1 MKIELSDPVAGGA
14 STPPRRKRAGPGS
27 ESPSRMRRLLRLALF
42 ACLVCIG
49 PTREAAAADDD
60 RPATAKEV
68 ISAAEQEGKITVYS
82 TTDSAL
88 VQPLL
93 KDFAALH
100 PKIPVEYTDM
110 NSTEL
115 YNRVISE
122 AGAGAVAADV
132 LWSSAMDLQVKLAN
146 DGYAAT
152 YASPELSHLP
162 KWASW
167 RNEAFATTFEP
178 IVFVYNKR
186 LVKAEEAPQSHADL
200 RKALETSPDRWKGKI
215 TSYDPERSGIGFLL
229 ITQDS
234 KFDPEFAQTER
245 AYGKASVKLYTSV
258 GAMLERI
265 GSGEHLLGFNI
276 FGSYALARQKKDPS
290 LAIVYPKDYTLVMS
304 RIALVPKAAKHQNGA
319 KVFLDY
325 LLSKRGQ
332 RLLAKG
338 MLFSIRDDVE
348 GEATAAALT
357 KQLGGTLKP
366 LPVGPALLDYLDQ
379 AKRLEFLKHWQQA
392 LGTK

>member
-1 MKIELSDPVAGGA
+1 MPQSLRILAVFLSVLCIAAPRHA
-14 STPPRRKRAGPGS
+14 S
-27 ESPSRMRRLLRLALF
+27 
-42 ACLVCIG
+42 
-49 PTREAAAADDD
+49 ADDD
-60 RPATAKEV
+60 RPATAKDV
-68 ISAAEQEGKITVYS
+68 ISAAEQEGKLTIYS

-93 KDFAALH
+93 KDFAALY
-100 PKIPVEYTDM
+100 PKIPVEYSDM

-122 AGAGAVAADV
+122 SAAGVAGDL

-146 DGYAAT
+146 DAYAQA
-152 YASPELSHLP
+152 YASPEVTHLP

-178 IVFVYNKR
+178 ITFVYNKR
-186 LVKAEEAPQSHADL
+186 LVKPEEVPQSHADL
-200 RKALETSPDRWKGKI
+200 TKALESNPDRWKGKV

-229 ITQDS
+229 ITQDARL
-234 KFDPEFAQTER
+234 DPNFAQTAR
-245 AYGKASVKLYTSV
+245 AYGRVSVKLYTSV

-265 GSGEHLLGFNI
+265 QSGEHHLGFNI

-290 LAIVYPKDYTLVMS
+290 LGVVYPKDYTLVMS
-304 RIALVPKAAKHQNGA
+304 RIALIPKAAKHPNAA

-332 RLLAKG
+332 ALIAKA

-348 GEATAAALT
+348 GEATASTLT
-357 KQLGGTLKP
+357 KELGGTLKP
-366 LPVGPALLDYLDQ
+366 LPVGPSLLVYLDQ
-379 AKRLEFLKHWQQA
+379 AKRLEFLKQWQQA

>member
-1 MKIELSDPVAGGA
+1 
-14 STPPRRKRAGPGS
+14 
-27 ESPSRMRRLLRLALF
+27 MRQ
-42 ACLVCIG
+42 
-49 PTREAAAADDD
+49 PTRALAFALLLFCVAIP
-60 RPATAKEV
+60 RHATAAEEERPGTAKDV
-68 ISAAEQEGKITVYS
+68 ISAAEQEGKLTIYS

-93 KDFAALH
+93 KDFASLY

-122 AGAGAVAADV
+122 AAAGSVAGDL

-146 DGYAAT
+146 DAVAQAYLT
-152 YASPELSHLP
+152 PEASHLP
-162 KWASW
+162 KWAIW

-186 LVKAEEAPQSHADL
+186 LLKPEEVPHSHSDL
-200 RKALETSPDRWKGKI
+200 AKALESNPDRFKGKV

-234 KFDPEFAQTER
+234 RLDPNFAQTER
-245 AYGKASVKLYTSV
+245 AYGRVGVKLYTSV

-290 LAIVYPKDYTLVMS
+290 IAIAYPKDYTLVMS
-304 RIALVPKAAKHQNGA
+304 RIALIPKNAKHPNGA

-332 RLLAKG
+332 RLLAKA

-348 GEATAAALT
+348 GEATASALT
-357 KQLGGTLKP
+357 KELGGTLKP
-366 LPVGPALLDYLDQ
+366 LPVGPSLLVYLDQ
-379 AKRLEFLKHWQQA
+379 AKRLEFLKQWQQA